1 MLDDPKFSSVVEEME
16 AVYSAVVSGEK
27 PLESLKSSEEIKY
40 VEQTI
45 HAAKVSMAASSK
57 TSQLWIGYEKM
68 METARALIRA
78 DRTGSWRLHLSAV
91 SDCIPVFAAAGHF
104 NYVKSSYLYLQ
115 SMKELDEKHP
125 DIVAKF
131 ENGLHVI
138 RRTDQFWAGLGSDL
152 TIEQTLMRSLK
163 SSGGLT
169 RGSGMTEAMR
179 TIWTLASSVSC
190 MGVQSRDARVD
201 RTVIHFK

>member
-1 MLDDPKFSSVVEEME
+1 LIW
-16 AVYSAVVSGEK
+16 EK
-27 PLESLKSSEEIKY
+27 NKY

-45 HAAKVSMAASSK
+45 HAAKVSMAASSS

-68 METARALIRA
+68 METARALKRA

-91 SDCIPVFAAAGHF
+91 SDYIPVFAAAGHF

-115 SMKELDEKHP
+115 SMKELDQKHP
-125 DIVAKF
+125 DIVAKC

-138 RRTDQFWAGLGSDL
+138 TRTDQFWAGLGSDL
-152 TIEQTLMRSLK
+152 TTEQTLMRSLK

-169 RGSGMTEAMR
+169 RGSGMTEAIR
-179 TIWTLASSVSC
+179 TIWTLASSVSSEYNLAMQESTELSFTSSEQHKDC
-190 MGVQSRDARVD
+190 TLPRIQQRSAGQYE
-201 RTVIHFK
+201 T